1 MSFHSNFIAESIYD
15 KLYEDAKRDKEEIKQ
30 LKKKISLLED
40 EIAVLDMKIRKMQ
53 SAMNHNVRFDDIA

>member
-1 MSFHSNFIAESIYD
+1 MSHSNFIESIYD
-15 KLYEDAKRDKEEIKQ
+15 TLCENAKRDKEEIEQ

-40 EIAVLDMKIRKMQ
+40 EIAELDMKNRKLQ

>member
-1 MSFHSNFIAESIYD
+1 MLCEN
-15 KLYEDAKRDKEEIKQ
+15 AKRDKEEIEQ

-40 EIAVLDMKIRKMQ
+40 EIAELDMKNRKLQ

>member
-1 MSFHSNFIAESIYD
+1 MSHSNFIESIYD
-15 KLYEDAKRDKEEIKQ
+15 KLCGDAKRDKEEIEQ

-40 EIAVLDMKIRKMQ
+40 EIAELDMKNRKLE